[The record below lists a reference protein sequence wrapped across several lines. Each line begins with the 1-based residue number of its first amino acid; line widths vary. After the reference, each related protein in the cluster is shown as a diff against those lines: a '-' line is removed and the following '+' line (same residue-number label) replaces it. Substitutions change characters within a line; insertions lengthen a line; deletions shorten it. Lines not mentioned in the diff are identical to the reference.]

1 MAEIQITSLESLA
14 HLASKILQKHPHLLA
29 LSGPLGAGKTTLTQ
43 ALGKLLG
50 VRETIT
56 SPTFGLQHIY
66 ATHHPQY
73 DTLIHVDCYRL
84 QNMEAE
90 LPALDLEYWLQ
101 QPRTLVVVEWAERM
115 QKILTAADA
124 AWVTFSH
131 VRDDE
136 RTVRLTNFPRG
147 R

>member
-1 MAEIQITSLESLA
+1 MEEIRIASLQDVARLA
-14 HLASKILQKHPHLLA
+14 ADMLGKLPHVLA
-29 LSGPLGAGKTTLTQ
+29 LSGPLGAGKTALTQ
-43 ALGKLLG
+43 ALGKVLG

-66 ATHHPQY
+66 TAHHPHY
-73 DTLIHVDCYRL
+73 DTLVHVDCYRL
-84 QNMEAE
+84 RDVEAE
-90 LPALDLEYWLQ
+90 LPALDLEHWLQ

-124 AWVTFSH
+124 AWVTLSLAS
-131 VRDDE
+131 DGE
-136 RTVRLTNFPRG
+136 RKVRLANFPRS